1 MDINLELYKV
11 FYTVAKNKS
20 MTKAAKEL
28 NISQPAI
35 SKSIKN
41 LENQLNGTLFLRTN
55 TKLELTEEGKMFY
68 DKIGIALNF
77 INNAEN
83 EFCKFSNL
91 EKGEINIGISSV
103 LTKIILLDTLKNFK
117 KLYPNININI
127 ENGLTS
133 NSVKLL
139 NDGKLDFMIYNES
152 NILEKNLNNE
162 KLLDLNYCFVYNP
175 NFYNIDNLKKLKE
188 LNNYPIILQNKESNT
203 RKFLDNYL
211 KNNNIN
217 LEVSYNIVSQDLI
230 CEFCDNGLGIGFVLE
245 SLIDKKFKTLSKIF
259 ILNDFKTNV
268 FLATNKNLNLTFA
281 SKKFIEILKKNIKEN
296 YNNE

>member
-1 MDINLELYKV
+1 
-11 FYTVAKNKS
+11 
-20 MTKAAKEL
+20 
-28 NISQPAI
+28 
-35 SKSIKN
+35 
-41 LENQLNGTLFLRTN
+41 
-55 TKLELTEEGKMFY
+55 
-68 DKIGIALNF
+68 
-77 INNAEN
+77 
-83 EFCKFSNL
+83 
-91 EKGEINIGISSV
+91 
-103 LTKIILLDTLKNFK
+103 
-117 KLYPNININI
+117 
-127 ENGLTS
+127 
-133 NSVKLL
+133 
-139 NDGKLDFMIYNES
+139 MIYNES
-152 NILEKNLNNE
+152 NILQKNLNNE

-175 NFYNIDNLKKLKE
+175 NFYNIENLKE
-188 LNNYPIILQNKESNT
+188 LNNYPIILQNKESNI

-230 CEFCDNGLGIGFVLE
+230 CEFCDNGFGIGFVLE